1 MPSCFCCGEPTNRSC
16 GNCRLRYYCGR
27 ACQRLDW
34 PAHKNCEP
42 APKILVNEFGG
53 APPNSIQLVPALM
66 FAALFKRGTP
76 EESGELEESGTLEE
90 RGTPEES
97 GELEERIIDAL
108 FLAIPNRKAQ
118 VCALCLNAAECSS
131 LHGPDARAECAACL
145 KMSTH
150 QGSCAPKKRMLQ
162 LAVEN
167 LFKLFGEEFEGSSAR
182 LFVPYDWFGLGDVV
196 CRGGKWRSA
205 SNLSSREMPSASNLS
220 SREMPSA
227 SNLSSREMRS
237 ASNLSSREMPSALN
251 LSSREMPSAD
261 FLTEFERLKALGLA
275 REPTRERA
283 RARLFAAQLALGS
296 VRVLFDSAHLMIG
309 KVRDN
314 FARAKREG
322 WPTQAGWPTALRE
335 WLLREYRMGAAL
347 I

>member
-227 SNLSSREMRS
+227 
-237 ASNLSSREMPSALN
+237 
-251 LSSREMPSAD
+251 D
-261 FLTEFERLKALGLA
+261 FLTEFERLKAQGLA

-296 VRVLFDSAHLMIG
+296 VRVLFDSAHLMID

-322 WPTQAGWPTALRE
+322 WPTQAGWPTALCE